1 MQSANGKAIEME
13 LPKCIGDHVLLSSA
27 PGAGCDATG
36 FSVCP
41 AGFWSCFD
49 LIFPC
54 YSCVPFFW
62 NGNLHTCHYVL
73 EICNSLLIY
82 KAKSCLES

>member
-41 AGFWSCFD
+41 AGFWSF
-49 LIFPC
+49 LAILVFLSFGMGIFTLAIMC
-54 YSCVPFFW
+54 W
-62 NGNLHTCHYVL
+62 KYVTR
-73 EICNSLLIY
+73 S
-82 KAKSCLES
+82 